1 MDSHKPQRNY
11 GGDSRSARVEKIQ
24 SAVDLVRLAGDI
36 RQLLAVKGFKAHT
49 NACIPALV
57 ARSCWSQPNSDFLV
71 EEAADEAGEE
81 LAAPTKQSHL
91 IAHSADAEGEIA
103 PE

>member
-1 MDSHKPQRNY
+1 MDWV
-11 GGDSRSARVEKIQ
+11 G
-24 SAVDLVRLAGDI
+24 LAGDI
-36 RQLLAVKGFKAHT
+36 RQLLAVKGVKART
-49 NACIPALV
+49 KACIPALV
-57 ARSCWSQPNSDFLV
+57 ARSCWSQPNSDLLV

-91 IAHSADAEGEIA
+91 IAYSADAEGEIA